1 MAILFTRCSLQK
13 PPLLNYKSD
22 TGLDA
27 VNLHAS
33 DTHSI
38 SIRAKG
44 GVMQLFFVA
53 GMPECDSVSIGR
65 GFLR

>member
-1 MAILFTRCSLQK
+1 MAILFTRCSLQE
-13 PPLLNYKSD
+13 PPLFNYKSD

-27 VNLHAS
+27 ANLHAS
-33 DTHSI
+33 DTPSI

-53 GMPECDSVSIGR
+53 GMLKCDTVSIER